1 MRMFHW
7 IGHIIKTVIITGVIG
22 SVALFSSLLD
32 AMIGL
37 VGRCSDRLD
46 AKLGKL
52 AQASNERHRREGRR
66 QVDPITLD

>member
-1 MRMFHW
+1 
-7 IGHIIKTVIITGVIG
+7 
-22 SVALFSSLLD
+22 
-32 AMIGL
+32 MIGL